1 MPNFFTDNDD
11 ILFLF
16 HHLDLAELARV
27 QERDFADAKPRG
39 NGKGGPEAAAAGLPC
54 EYAPADAADAIDNY
68 RRVLEIAGDIAGNT
82 IAPRAE
88 QIDEEGNTLNEDGT
102 VTLHPLV
109 ADNIRRLGQA
119 DLMGFTLPRRYGGL
133 NCPTL
138 IYTMAIEMV
147 SRADASLMNIFGLQG
162 IAETINAFA
171 DDALKDEY
179 LPRFARGEVTGAMV
193 LTEPDAG
200 SDLQAVR
207 LRAIEEDGKW
217 YLRGVKRFITN
228 GCGEVLLTL
237 ARSEPEISDGR
248 GLSLFVSDRSPRIR
262 VRHLEHKL
270 GIHGSP
276 TCELVYDDAPA
287 RLIGQRQ
294 RGLITYVMALMNGAR
309 VGIAGQSL
317 GIGEAAYRLARTY
330 ANSRKQFGG
339 PIERFPAV
347 AEIVTDMK
355 IHLEAARALTYE
367 TSYVCD
373 LENNNTWMIE
383 LAAAGPDALAAA
395 NVAAPDAAELKRR
408 KDLSRLLKRLNGMLT
423 PMAKY
428 YASEMCNELANQC
441 IQILGGSGYMR
452 DYPAERYLRDARIT
466 NIYEGTSQLQIV
478 AAVRGV
484 CSGAFEKR
492 ILEFEAALDRRMS
505 EPGAPATGRSE
516 PGAPATGPSAAWPE
530 VAELKQKLVEGRMHV
545 LNTITFVKSQSTEYM
560 DLMGRRLVDAAA
572 AVYIGHLLLQQALSR
587 PSEPEAPATGRDE
600 PRAQATGADE
610 PGAQATGPSALDPAR
625 VAALRDRKRQVARRF
640 ITVEMPKA
648 ALNCQFAQTGDRTPL
663 EHYAALAGPV
673 PARD

>member
-1 MPNFFTDNDD
+1 MPNFFLDNDD
-11 ILFLF
+11 IRFLF
-16 HHLDLAELARV
+16 EHLNLAEIARV
-27 QERDFADAKPRG
+27 QERDFADAD
-39 NGKGGPEAAAAGLPC
+39 AGVD
-54 EYAPADAADAIDNY
+54 YAPADEADAIDNY
-68 RRVLEIAGDIAGNT
+68 RRVLDIVGDLAGNT

-88 QIDEEGNTLNEDGT
+88 EIDREGHTLNEDGT

-109 ADNIRRLGQA
+109 ADNLRRLAQA
-119 DLMGFTLPRRYGGL
+119 DLMGFTLPRKYGGL
-133 NCPTL
+133 NCPNL

-171 DDALKDEY
+171 DDAIKDEY

-207 LRAIEEDGKW
+207 LRAVEENGQW

-228 GCGEVLLTL
+228 GCGEVLLVL
-237 ARSEPEISDGR
+237 ARSEPDVSDGR
-248 GLSLFVSDRSPRIR
+248 GLSLFVTDRNPRVR

-276 TCELVYDDAPA
+276 TCELVFDECPA

-309 VGIAGQSL
+309 VGIAAQSL
-317 GIGEAAYRLARTY
+317 GVGEAAYRLARTY

-339 PIERFPAV
+339 PIERLPAV
-347 AEIVTDMK
+347 AEMITDMK

-367 TSYVCD
+367 TSRICD
-373 LENNNTWMIE
+373 LENNNTWVLEMQ
-383 LAAAGPDALAAA
+383 GGTGVPP
-395 NVAAPDAAELKRR
+395 VAADELKER
-408 KDLSRLLKRLNGMLT
+408 KQLAKTLKRLNGMLT

-428 YASEMCNELANQC
+428 YASEMCVKLADTC
-441 IQILGGSGYMR
+441 IQVLGGSGYMQ

-466 NIYEGTSQLQIV
+466 TIYEGTSQLQIV

-492 ILEFEAALDRRMS
+492 ILELEEINYGDPLL
-505 EPGAPATGRSE
+505 
-516 PGAPATGPSAAWPE
+516 
-530 VAELKQKLVEGRMHV
+530 AELKEKLREGRSHV
-545 LNTITFVKSQSTEYM
+545 LNAITFVKGQGTDYL
-560 DLMGRRLVDAAA
+560 DLAGRKLVDAAIS
-572 AVYIGHLLLQQALSR
+572 VLVGHLFLQQAAGVTLSG
-587 PSEPEAPATGRDE
+587 PNVASATKSVGVSPAT
-600 PRAQATGADE
+600 AAGADSSSAGS
-610 PGAQATGPSALDPAR
+610 PSPASGTSTTGVSPASVAAGLCTGRLDAAR
-625 VAALRDRKRQVARRF
+625 LAALRDRKKRVAKRF
-640 ITVEMPKA
+640 IETELPKIR
-648 ALNCQFAQTGDRTPL
+648 LNCEMVQSGDKTPL
-663 EHYAALAGPV
+663 EEYALLAGPV
-673 PARD
+673 PAKE